1 MKKRGKNFIFIVI
14 AILLIAGV
22 VAYFYLTPEE
32 KTDEF
37 DVGAILLKTTIKE
50 GGLQL
55 RPVKITNNKADD
67 VFKISTTLQDF
78 VSPIENEIFLK
89 SGESKEIEIKF
100 EDKAKA
106 GPGVFTGELI
116 VSSTT
121 SSKKVPV
128 ILEIE
133 SEDPFFDINI
143 NVPIKY
149 EEVHSNSKF
158 VAEVKIF
165 NLENLDLKDVKLEY
179 FVKDFGN
186 NILLS
191 ESENIIVERQ
201 ASSLNKAIDIP
212 EDIKLGNYV
221 FIASVKYGGLT
232 GTSAQFF
239 KVTKPETA
247 LSSLLTTN
255 LAYLVVI
262 IITTLVIIVILT
274 LIYITSRKDKLI
286 TELMKHH
293 QRELDILQ
301 GSFEKSKKGLTEK
314 KKSSFEKIKE
324 ARIEALKRRQ
334 VEQIEHL
341 KKLKKLGKREEMLE
355 KLKQWKKQGYSVV
368 PIEFKVKKPTVKDI
382 KKRIK
387 DLKKKGYKTKILEER
402 LSKRKI

>member
-37 DVGAILLKTTIKE
+37 DVGAILLKTAIKE
-50 GGLQL
+50 NGLL
-55 RPVKITNNKADD
+55 LKSVKLTNNGADD

-201 ASSLNKAIDIP
+201 ASSLNKANTFVAGWI
-212 EDIKLGNYV
+212 
-221 FIASVKYGGLT
+221 VKPAPAFLHDVPIL
-232 GTSAQFF
+232 FF
-239 KVTKPETA
+239 LIRIGVEREPPA
-247 LSSLLTTN
+247 ITN
-255 LAYLVVI
+255 LEQL
-262 IITTLVIIVILT
+262 ILSVFSLSLHKSVT
-274 LIYITSRKDKLI
+274 C
-286 TELMKHH
+286 
-293 QRELDILQ
+293 
-301 GSFEKSKKGLTEK
+301 SF
-314 KKSSFEKIKE
+314 SS
-324 ARIEALKRRQ
+324 
-334 VEQIEHL
+334 
-341 KKLKKLGKREEMLE
+341 
-355 KLKQWKKQGYSVV
+355 
-368 PIEFKVKKPTVKDI
+368 
-382 KKRIK
+382 
-387 DLKKKGYKTKILEER
+387 
-402 LSKRKI
+402 

>member
-1 MKKRGKNFIFIVI
+1 M
-14 AILLIAGV
+14 
-22 VAYFYLTPEE
+22 
-32 KTDEF
+32 
-37 DVGAILLKTTIKE
+37 
-50 GGLQL
+50 
-55 RPVKITNNKADD
+55 
-67 VFKISTTLQDF
+67 FKISTTLQDF
-78 VSPIENEIFLK
+78 VFPIENEIFLE
-89 SGESKEIEIKF
+89 SGSSKELEINFK
-100 EDKAKA
+100 DATKA
-106 GPGVFTGELI
+106 GPEVFTGELI
-116 VSSTT
+116 VSSTK

-133 SEDPFFDINI
+133 SEYPFFDINI
-143 NVPIKY
+143 NIPIKY
-149 EEVHSNSKF
+149 EEVYSGGKF
-158 VAEVKIF
+158 VTEVKVF
-165 NLENLDLKDVKLEY
+165 NLENLNLKDVELEY

-186 NILLS
+186 NVLFS
-191 ESENIIVERQ
+191 ESENIIVENQ
-201 ASSLNKAIDIP
+201 ASLNKAIDLP

-262 IITTLVIIVILT
+262 IITTLVIIVVLT

>member
-37 DVGAILLKTTIKE
+37 DVGAILLKTAIKE
-50 GGLQL
+50 NGLL
-55 RPVKITNNKADD
+55 LKSVKLTNNGADD

-78 VSPIENEIFLK
+78 VFPIENEIFLE
-89 SGESKEIEIKF
+89 SGSSKELEINFK
-100 EDKAKA
+100 DATKA
-106 GPGVFTGELI
+106 GPEVFTGELI
-116 VSSTT
+116 VSSTK

-133 SEDPFFDINI
+133 SEYPFFDINI
-143 NVPIKY
+143 NIPIKY
-149 EEVHSNSKF
+149 EEVYSGGKF
-158 VAEVKIF
+158 VTEVKVF
-165 NLENLDLKDVKLEY
+165 NLENLNLKDVELEY

-186 NILLS
+186 NVLFS
-191 ESENIIVERQ
+191 ESENIIVENQ
-201 ASSLNKAIDIP
+201 ASLNKAIDLP

-255 LAYLVVI
+255 LAYLIVI
-262 IITTLVIIVILT
+262 IITTLVIIVVLT